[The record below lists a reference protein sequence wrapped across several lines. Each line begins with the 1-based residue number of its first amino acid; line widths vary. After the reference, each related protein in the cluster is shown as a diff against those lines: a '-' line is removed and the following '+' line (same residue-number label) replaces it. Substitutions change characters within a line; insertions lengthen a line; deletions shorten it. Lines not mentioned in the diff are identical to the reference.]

1 MSVISSVLVIIG
13 YESYGSCLDIMEAKR
28 ALIFELFL
36 NETSDKVR
44 LLHDFNN
51 RLAANRCKLNLLL
64 QKSKSDSIV
73 TLSEEF

>member
-51 RLAANRCKLNLLL
+51 RLAANRCKLNLL